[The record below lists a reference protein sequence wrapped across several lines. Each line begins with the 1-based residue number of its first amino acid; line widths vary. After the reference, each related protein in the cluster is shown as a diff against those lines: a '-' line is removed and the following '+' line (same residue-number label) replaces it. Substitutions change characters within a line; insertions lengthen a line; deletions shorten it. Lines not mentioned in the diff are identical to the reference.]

1 MKVLTGFVSIL
12 FNYLLQTYLERFE
25 SLNCICGFD
34 IRRDISKTFLL
45 MSYVIIIGKVL
56 VPKIPMSARYFL
68 LLFTLIFDFVFIS
81 YIFSLKQKNCS
92 CKNISQDAITSVLYY
107 YYMLLVFLFVLSI
120 TLIFMVIPLNLFI
133 MKK

>member
-56 VPKIPMSARYFL
+56 VPNVPMSARYFL
-68 LLFTLIFDFVFIS
+68 LVFTLIFDFVFIS
-81 YIFSLKQKNCS
+81 YIYSLKQKNCS

>member
-56 VPKIPMSARYFL
+56 VPNIPMSARYFL